1 LVRLACIALRAA
13 DPRSEHKTQEIA
25 MSIKL
30 AVIAN
35 GDDVALAWKPV
46 KPIPRCFGFAI
57 ERRRNGGEIEV
68 LNNRVST
75 KPSKKPVKESSRDS
89 PFKRIHWTDHAVN
102 VGDTVQYRI
111 VSMLGAPG
119 EFTEGPMS
127 SWSKSIKLTH
137 QCGSSSVFF
146 NRGIVLSQFVSRI
159 MEEKQWTP
167 GDIKKNAKIVEGQFR
182 RFLSGDLRV
191 ALVNI
196 LEAAAKNLN
205 IEVYAALFELTDEEL
220 ISRLVDLGPRLH
232 IVLANGAIDVKGE
245 DENES
250 ARAALVA
257 AGANVYDRFSAP
269 TFLGHNKYLVIV
281 EKGRPKRIL
290 TGSANWMP
298 TGMCTQINNGI
309 LIEDPKFAQLF
320 LDAWIVLRDAGD
332 KKGTELLD
340 ANSVDPLPS
349 VKLKDGS
356 IASVRFTAVRGEID
370 LRELEYLI
378 GQAKE
383 SILFQMF
390 MPGYKIFQ
398 AVASR
403 KEDIFVRGVA
413 NTFPK
418 PPKNPKAG
426 EIVTEVD
433 LLDGKQADSFKLQVI
448 EPEGVRYPIANWAQ
462 EVTRKDFR
470 AAIGHSIIHSKVLVI
485 DAMGKNPIVVTG
497 SHNFSKSASNANDE
511 NFVVV
516 RGNRELARAYAVNC
530 LSVYDHYRFRQ
541 YLLQSFERELKP
553 WSYNNDG
560 SADWLAN
567 YLKSPSRKA
576 LLDFFGL

>member
-1 LVRLACIALRAA
+1 
-13 DPRSEHKTQEIA
+13 

-35 GDDVALAWKPV
+35 GDDVALAWRSST
-46 KPIPRCFGFAI
+46 PIPGCFGFAI
-57 ERRRNGGEIEV
+57 ERRRNGGDIET

-75 KPSKKPVKESSRDS
+75 KPSKQPVKESSRDS

-111 VSMLGAPG
+111 VSMLGKPG
-119 EFTEGPMS
+119 KFTEGPMS
-127 SWSKSIKLTH
+127 SWSKPIKLTH
-137 QCGSSSVFF
+137 QYGSSSVFF
-146 NRGIVLSQFVSRI
+146 NRGIVLSQFVTRI
-159 MEEKQWTP
+159 MKERKWAP
-167 GDIKKNAKIVEGQFR
+167 GDIKKNAKLVEGQLR

-196 LEAAAKNLN
+196 LEEAARNLN

-220 ISRLVDLGPRLH
+220 TSRLVDLGPRLH
-232 IVLANGAIDVKGE
+232 IVLANGAIKVKGE
-245 DENES
+245 DENEL
-250 ARAALVA
+250 ARKALVA
-257 AGANVYDRFSAP
+257 AGANLYDRFSAP
-269 TFLGHNKYLVIV
+269 TFLAHNKYLVIV
-281 EKGRPKRIL
+281 EKGKPKRTW
-290 TGSANWMP
+290 TGSGNWMP

-309 LIEDPKFAQLF
+309 LIEDARFAQLF
-320 LDAWIVLRDAGD
+320 LDAWNVLRDAGH
-332 KKGTELLD
+332 KKGAKLLD
-340 ANSVDPLPS
+340 ANSVTPLPS

-356 IASVRFTAVRGEID
+356 TVSARFTAVRGEID
-370 LRELEYLI
+370 LGELEDLI

-390 MPGYKIFQ
+390 MPGYKIFN

-403 KEDIFVRGVA
+403 KQDIFVRGVA

-418 PPKNPKAG
+418 PPKNPNVG
-426 EIVTEVD
+426 EIATEVN
-433 LLDGKQADSFKLQVI
+433 LLDGKRAEKFELQMI

-462 EVTRKDFR
+462 EVTKQEFR
-470 AAIGHSIIHSKVLVI
+470 AAIGHSIIHSKLLVI
-485 DAMGKNPIVVTG
+485 DAMGKTPVVVTG
-497 SHNFSKSASNANDE
+497 SHNFSKGASNANDE

-516 RGNRELARAYAVNC
+516 RGNQALARAYAVNC

-541 YLLQSFERELKP
+541 YLRQSFERKRKP
-553 WSYNNDG
+553 WSYNDDA
-560 SADWLAN
+560 SEDWLES

-576 LLDFFGL
+576 LLEFFGL